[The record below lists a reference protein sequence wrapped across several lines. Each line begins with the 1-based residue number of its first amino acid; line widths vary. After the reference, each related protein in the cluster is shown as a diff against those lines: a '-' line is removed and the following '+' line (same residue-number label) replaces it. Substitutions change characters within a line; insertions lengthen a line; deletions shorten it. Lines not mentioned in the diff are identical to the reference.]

1 MADNSHIPG
10 KFASAPAEQTS
21 ALDLRECI
29 EWRSWLWTK
38 PVAWVLDDRSRF
50 RGKRLLDLGCR
61 YGRMTCYFASLGAL
75 VDGVDIA
82 EGSLQKARELAGELG
97 LAKQVNFWRYS
108 GNALELPHGEYDFVF
123 TKSVLVVMGTLE
135 NSLQG
140 IAQALK
146 PDGEY
151 LAVENLAGGSLLAFL
166 REKIVHRRW
175 RTFDK
180 TFRGMNGITI
190 SKFASN
196 FQIVSHRR
204 YWGLVIAIRALRP
217 RRTLE

>member
-1 MADNSHIPG
+1 L
-10 KFASAPAEQTS
+10 K

-38 PVAWVLDDRSRF
+38 PVEWVLDDRSRF

-61 YGRMTCYFASLGAL
+61 YGKMSCYFASLGAL
-75 VDGVDIA
+75 VDGVDIE

-97 LAKQVNFWRYS
+97 LAEQVNFWRYN
-108 GNALELPHGEYDFVF
+108 GNALELPKGKYDFVF

-146 PDGEY
+146 HDGEY
-151 LAVENLAGGSLLAFL
+151 LAVENLAGGRLLAL
-166 REKIVHRRW
+166 VRAKIVHRRW
-175 RTFDK
+175 RNFDK
-180 TFRGMNGITI
+180 TFKGVNEIAL

-196 FQIVSHRR
+196 FHCVSHRR
-204 YWGLVIAIRALRP
+204 YWGLVMAIRAQRP
-217 RRTLE
+217 GRGSA